1 MYRSTQAKIY
11 KCTHRHPHSQG
22 EGINCSDFLGLLPWP
37 KAPCLSELL
46 LIKAE
51 ETQSAG
57 CLQSVIHTCFCA
69 LPQTPMKPPSLL
81 GCSWQSCRSGRALLV
96 SYRRSPTS
104 ILNKAASHPCL
115 FHCEKAKSS
124 LYLCPHP
131 RSTEGE
137 VSMTT
142 YLVLTPVT
150 SALLCSLSVPSLFL
164 AWVIAPAF

>member
-69 LPQTPMKPPSLL
+69 LP
-81 GCSWQSCRSGRALLV
+81 
-96 SYRRSPTS
+96 
-104 ILNKAASHPCL
+104 
-115 FHCEKAKSS
+115 
-124 LYLCPHP
+124 
-131 RSTEGE
+131 
-137 VSMTT
+137 
-142 YLVLTPVT
+142 
-150 SALLCSLSVPSLFL
+150 
-164 AWVIAPAF
+164 